1 MAVDLNFGNQ
11 PRNKQT
17 INLIGVRSF
26 LYGYGGF
33 SIEST

>member
-17 INLIGVRSF
+17 NKQPHTQTNKQFVK
-26 LYGYGGF
+26 
-33 SIEST
+33 SI

>member
-17 INLIGVRSF
+17 NKQTNNGNISK
-26 LYGYGGF
+26 Y
-33 SIEST
+33 E